1 MTEDDR
7 KQRRYQITL
16 TAPATMTAE
25 ESTRRLRAF
34 LKMAWR
40 AFGLRCTSA
49 TEITTQA
56 QPQARPQDPQAT
68 TINHDKQSHIRT
80 ATTPQGPK

>member
-1 MTEDDR
+1 MSDDDKR
-7 KQRRYQITL
+7 QRRYAITL
-16 TAPATMTAE
+16 TTPAAMTEE

-49 TEITTQA
+49 VEVGHAANDHGTTG
-56 QPQARPQDPQAT
+56 RPVP
-68 TINHDKQSHIRT
+68 SVR
-80 ATTPQGPK
+80 GPA

>member
-1 MTEDDR
+1 
-7 KQRRYQITL
+7 
-16 TAPATMTAE
+16 MTAE

-49 TEITTQA
+49 VEVGHAANDHGTTG
-56 QPQARPQDPQAT
+56 RPVP
-68 TINHDKQSHIRT
+68 SVR
-80 ATTPQGPK
+80 GPA